1 VQLLS
6 RYLIAQFLRWF
17 FLCMIAAGAI
27 FLVVDFFTN
36 VEDFTGNNAS
46 MGVVARY
53 FLLKS
58 PKILME
64 VFPAAALLAV
74 LVSLGLMADNRE
86 MLAMRACG
94 VESWRIALPLLAA
107 GTVLSLAALLWNEVV
122 VPPSSSRARAV
133 KDFEI
138 ERKRQSGDLDAV
150 ALWFQGEEG
159 FFYINYFDAN
169 RQSLHEVVL
178 HRLDP
183 SFHLIGIIEA
193 PFAIW
198 DGTAWE
204 IPRGTVI
211 DLRAGESTAPRELR
225 RGELYIPE
233 TPQEFRR
240 KRRRSYEFDSRGL
253 SEQVA
258 LLRAKG
264 LDASEYL
271 VDLYFKLA
279 LPFSGL
285 VAVTIGFAVILRTSR
300 RGGLASN
307 LGVAMTIVFA
317 YWATM
322 AVSVSAG
329 HAGNLPPFV
338 AAWSP
343 NLTFL
348 TLAALIY
355 GSGRD

>member
-1 VQLLS
+1 MQLLS
-6 RYLIAQFLRWF
+6 RYLVSQFLRWF
-17 FLCMIAAGAI
+17 FLCMVAAGAI

-36 VEDFTGNNAS
+36 VEDFAENNAP
-46 MGVVARY
+46 MAVVARY

-58 PKILME
+58 PKILIE

-74 LVSLGLMADNRE
+74 LVSLGLMADHRE

-94 VESWRIALPLLAA
+94 IESWRIALPLLAA
-107 GTVLSLAALLWNEVV
+107 GTVLSLAALLWNEIV

-138 ERKRQSGDLDAV
+138 EHKRQSGDLDAV
-150 ALWFQGEEG
+150 AFWFQGDEG

-169 RQSLHEVVL
+169 RQSLHGVTL

-183 SFHLIGIIEA
+183 SFRLIGVIEA

-198 DGTAWE
+198 DGRTWE
-204 IPRGTVI
+204 IPEGTVT
-211 DLRAGESTAPRELR
+211 DLGAHGSGIPRALR

-233 TPQEFRR
+233 TPEEFRR

-253 SEQVA
+253 SEQVE

-285 VAVTIGFAVILRTSR
+285 VAVTIGFAVILRSSR
-300 RGGLASN
+300 RGSLASN
-307 LGVAMTIVFA
+307 LGVAMSVVFA

-338 AAWSP
+338 AAWCP

-348 TLAALIY
+348 GIAALIY